1 MKTKEIMKSLA
12 RFSLCAAVLLS
23 PVSVRASETN
33 EWTFDLSIYGLALGM
48 EGELG
53 IGPVTAGVDVGLD
66 DVLNNLEFGFMGT
79 VRVGYGPWAITTEG
93 LYMGLEGAKEGVT
106 AELDQW
112 MVEPTLSYRVSKYFE
127 PLVGTRFNTL
137 KGELRGPGVLP
148 EPVIPSGTQN
158 WWDPIIGANLALP
171 LGKSFSLRLRGDVGG
186 FGVGSD
192 LTWQVYP
199 YFNWQFARWGSLQLG
214 YRWLYMDYETG
225 SGADRFA
232 YDILNQGA
240 QLGFTFHF

>member
-1 MKTKEIMKSLA
+1 MAPASA
-12 RFSLCAAVLLS
+12 
-23 PVSVRASETN
+23 RASETN

-53 IGPVTAGVDVGLD
+53 IGPVTADVEVGLED
-66 DVLNNLEFGFMGT
+66 ILNNLEFGIMGT

-93 LYMGLEGAKEGVT
+93 LYMGLEGEKDGVT

-127 PLVGTRFNTL
+127 PFVGTRFNTL

-158 WWDPIIGANLALP
+158 WWDPDHRRKPDLAVGQEFQP
-171 LGKSFSLRLRGDVGG
+171 KAAGDVGG

-192 LTWQVYP
+192 FTWQVYP

-225 SGADRFA
+225 SGADRFE
-232 YDILNQGA
+232 YDMLNQGA